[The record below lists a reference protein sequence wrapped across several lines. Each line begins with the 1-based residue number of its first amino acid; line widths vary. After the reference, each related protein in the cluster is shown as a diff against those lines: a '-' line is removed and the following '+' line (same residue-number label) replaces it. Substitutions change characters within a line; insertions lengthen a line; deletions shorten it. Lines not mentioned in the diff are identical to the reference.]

1 MSKTKYI
8 VQRKDKDL
16 EAFEIGDCI
25 NRMDLQGLEL
35 TSSTEVKRFGKI
47 YTKMIF
53 QRPQEG
59 GEL

>member
-1 MSKTKYI
+1 MSKKKYI

-16 EAFEIGDCI
+16 EAFEIGECI

-35 TSSTEVKRFGKI
+35 VSRMEVKRFGKVYI
-47 YTKMIF
+47 KMIF

>member
-1 MSKTKYI
+1 MRTKYI
-8 VQRKDKDL
+8 VKRKDKDL

-35 TSSTEVKRFGKI
+35 TTSQEVKRHGKT

-53 QRPQEG
+53 QIPSDESA
-59 GEL
+59 

>member
-1 MSKTKYI
+1 MRTKYI
-8 VQRKDKDL
+8 VKRKDKDL

-35 TSSTEVKRFGKI
+35 TTSQEVKRHGKI

-53 QRPQEG
+53 KIPSDESA
-59 GEL
+59 